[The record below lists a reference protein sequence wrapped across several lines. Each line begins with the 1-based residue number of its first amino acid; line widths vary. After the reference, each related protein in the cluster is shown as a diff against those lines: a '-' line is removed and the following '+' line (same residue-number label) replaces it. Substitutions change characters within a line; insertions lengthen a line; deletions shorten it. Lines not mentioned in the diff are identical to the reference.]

1 MPDIKLNSKI
11 FNPNMKRSKM
21 EDASTLRDLKYQYF
35 QKHDE
40 DRKAY
45 RAQRQFTSKDTQI
58 KFSQNRDSASFL
70 LLLKQSSTKQTLDI
84 DEAVANKFM
93 SVDELV
99 GDFVKQNEHHVRQF
113 AP

>member
-45 RAQRQFTSKDTQI
+45 RA
-58 KFSQNRDSASFL
+58 
-70 LLLKQSSTKQTLDI
+70 
-84 DEAVANKFM
+84 
-93 SVDELV
+93 
-99 GDFVKQNEHHVRQF
+99 
-113 AP
+113 